1 MDFIE
6 QNQKSETIISA
17 VVHMDEKNAP
27 YAPFFCPAD
36 GGQAAQ
42 RQGNRRQ
49 QEEADTVQDRFW
61 EHMVKKYPDLER
73 GESAS
78 KTGRSHIPPRVFKE
92 VVHLSRMK
100 EQIMTLMADT
110 NLLNKKSKMQ
120 ELGALL
126 DKYVPASEA
135 MRTKLKKYDKAYRE
149 LSDENTALEAEL
161 KTAQNAGREKI
172 ANKLKY
178 GKMEQ
183 ELSELHALMD
193 NIPPEII
200 AAYRRHTVGLQNER

>member
-1 MDFIE
+1 MITTDKNTEDDFSIL
-6 QNQKSETIISA
+6 SA
-17 VVHMDEKNAP
+17 VMEGDAIWKTAT
-27 YAPFFCPAD
+27 YILAF
-36 GGQAAQ
+36 Q
-42 RQGNRRQ
+42 RLFRS
-49 QEEADTVQDRFW
+49 
-61 EHMVKKYPDLER
+61 MVFLW
-73 GESAS
+73 
-78 KTGRSHIPPRVFKE
+78 
-92 VVHLSRMK
+92 
-100 EQIMTLMADT
+100 
-110 NLLNKKSKMQ
+110 
-120 ELGALL
+120 
-126 DKYVPASEA
+126 

>member
-1 MDFIE
+1 MIVPLTEDGRL
-6 QNQKSETIISA
+6 SA
-17 VVHMDEKNAP
+17 KEIV
-27 YAPFFCPAD
+27 
-36 GGQAAQ
+36 
-42 RQGNRRQ
+42 GNKKKLTQ
-49 QEEADTVQDRFW
+49 WQDRFW

-110 NLLNKKSKMQ
+110 NLLNKKSKME

-161 KTAQNAGREKI
+161 KTTQNAGREKI

-193 NIPPEII
+193 DIPPEII

>member
-1 MDFIE
+1 MNEEKKVPFKWE
-6 QNQKSETIISA
+6 YGEETISLQLG
-17 VVHMDEKNAP
+17 M
-27 YAPFFCPAD
+27 YANN
-36 GGQAAQ
+36 Q
-42 RQGNRRQ
+42 RL
-49 QEEADTVQDRFW
+49 
-61 EHMVKKYPDLER
+61 Y
-73 GESAS
+73 
-78 KTGRSHIPPRVFKE
+78 
-92 VVHLSRMK
+92 
-100 EQIMTLMADT
+100 MTLMADT
-110 NLLNKKSKMQ
+110 NLLNKKSKME

-161 KTAQNAGREKI
+161 KTTQNAGREKI